1 MHSLRTWSHRHL
13 LIGALALALLF
24 MQGLGLVHAVFHAG
38 LASPAAA
45 TASADKQETDDGA
58 SLDSRLFDAH
68 HSCASFN
75 ALTLAFTLALSG
87 LAALLLARSP
97 APRQA
102 QRTVRRVATRH
113 RLFLSR
119 APPFF
124 LV

>member
-24 MQGLGLVHAVFHAG
+24 MQGLGLAHAVFHAG
-38 LASPAAA
+38 LASPAVA
-45 TASADKQETDDGA
+45 TASADKPDVDDGA
-58 SLDSRLFDAH
+58 SLEGRLFDAH

-87 LAALLLARSP
+87 LAVLLLARSS

-102 QRTVRRVATRH
+102 PRTLRRVAARH

-119 APPFF
+119 APP
-124 LV
+124 LLIV

>member
-1 MHSLRTWSHRHL
+1 
-13 LIGALALALLF
+13 LA
-24 MQGLGLVHAVFHAG
+24 HAVFHAG
-38 LASPAAA
+38 LANPAAT
-45 TASADKQETDDGA
+45 TASTDKLDADEGS

-87 LAALLLARSP
+87 LAALLLVRSP
-97 APRQA
+97 APWQA
-102 QRTVRRVATRH
+102 PRTIRRVATRH

-124 LV
+124 IV